1 MTPPFTHAH
10 HNPAMAFFGSAQS
23 LAARPCGLQPGAGAG
38 HDRAHDASIVQ
49 ETDKDAVRF
58 EAGSYRLMRGLAEN
72 LVPLVDDDQ
81 ASDLR
86 AALSETQ
93 ATPEDNIDRLNAAIC
108 TLGTSIDRVI
118 LGEDGRKPLSKEA
131 RLVLLDYG
139 EASSL
144 RDRVWFRGNGI
155 DPDRESLP
163 PLEDVI

>member
-1 MTPPFTHAH
+1 MLPSLDVRFNNLIKAVEQVIGPVI
-10 HNPAMAFFGSAQS
+10 PKEEKLAQEQVR
-23 LAARPCGLQPGAGAG
+23 LVVG
-38 HDRAHDASIVQ
+38 HLTIMKEQ
-49 ETDKDAVRF
+49 WKDAVRF